1 MVIRPVVKRL
11 YSRIYFEGTA
21 KGAIGEK
28 LRMSPRFLIDQL
40 NVWDV
45 IY

>member
-1 MVIRPVVKRL
+1 MEKRL
-11 YSRIYFEGTA
+11 YSRIHFEGTA

-28 LRMSPRFLIDQL
+28 LKMTPRFLIDQL
-40 NVWDV
+40 NVWGV